1 MDADC
6 IDRRCSLLAY
16 LQIVLGELCPK
27 SLAMLYSEQLARFLG
42 SSVKAIVRFFSPFIW
57 ILNQSTRCLLK
68 SVGVEYTGQSWKPPV
83 TPEELQLIIST
94 ERESTGLLAGEREL
108 LNNIFEFG
116 EVTVQAIMVPRSG
129 IVTVPIHVNLQI
141 FLQTMADTGHSCYPI
156 MGESLDDIH
165 GILHFQ
171 DLAKFLASEKLQM
184 KTEIKKW
191 MRPVRFVPENTL
203 LKDLLPTMQQAKPT
217 MVIVVDEFGGTSGLV
232 TIQDVIA
239 QIIGETGEADS
250 TDEVFK
256 LLNEQTFLVQAQINL
271 EELNEILHIN
281 LPQRD
286 GYQTLGGF
294 LLYQLQKIPSVGE
307 ICQYQNIEFTVISLD
322 GPRLHQIQI
331 QYLGEKCMR

>member
-1 MDADC
+1 
-6 IDRRCSLLAY
+6 
-16 LQIVLGELCPK
+16 
-27 SLAMLYSEQLARFLG
+27 
-42 SSVKAIVRFFSPFIW
+42 
-57 ILNQSTRCLLK
+57 
-68 SVGVEYTGQSWKPPV
+68 
-83 TPEELQLIIST
+83 
-94 ERESTGLLAGEREL
+94 
-108 LNNIFEFG
+108 
-116 EVTVQAIMVPRSG
+116 
-129 IVTVPIHVNLQI
+129 
-141 FLQTMADTGHSCYPI
+141 
-156 MGESLDDIH
+156 
-165 GILHFQ
+165 
-171 DLAKFLASEKLQM
+171 
-184 KTEIKKW
+184 
-191 MRPVRFVPENTL
+191 VRFVPENTL